1 LLSFVIFVK
10 PLPRLLSLPLW
21 KLFALIFDV
30 HLWNSFRLQIK
41 VCKCFSWHISLK
53 FLSTS
58 TSCFIPTFRFLKALK
73 VFTSLKPREHLW
85 FLHAWLFKRLLQ
97 LELIPLGQY
106 LRNRYLLHL
115 PNLLQFLLVFCLQVR
130 CQLLFARKLSVSALR
145 RIIRRKMVNIQ
156 QKMLVACA
164 VRRLALWVCRSCD
177 CCFFGSL
184 EEMVF
189 YLRL

>member
-1 LLSFVIFVK
+1 MSSIAKSSTREIFCDFNRF
-10 PLPRLLSLPLW
+10 L
-21 KLFALIFDV
+21 D
-30 HLWNSFRLQIK
+30 FRLTK
-41 VCKCFSWHISLK
+41 EAHREKNNLWTFSFTLKCFIFH
-53 FLSTS
+53 
-58 TSCFIPTFRFLKALK
+58 LKALK